1 MEGMLSPTSLMPTY
15 NVSIGVYRCDF
26 NEFIKSFN
34 LYYEINPMLVILQ
47 VQRDDASR
55 EGERE
60 GDDDD
65 EGPPPARPWIAAHG
79 PAPAPAPH
87 AGTRYRLTHRDKLV
101 LMTNFQIF
109 CMRLQNHFIISN
121 NC

>member
-1 MEGMLSPTSLMPTY
+1 M
-15 NVSIGVYRCDF
+15 
-26 NEFIKSFN
+26 SFN
-34 LYYEINPMLVILQ
+34 LTISESNHSLKVNSPLAHTPHFSLTEREHHQ

-79 PAPAPAPH
+79 PAPASAPH

-101 LMTNFQIF
+101 LMTKFHIF
-109 CMRLQNHFIISN
+109 CARLQSPFIIAN
-121 NC
+121 DC